1 MGKRILILASTLVA
15 TVLFANSADAKCP
28 AGYRQIGPLCAKMP
42 DANPI
47 RDHRCPASQGGNC
60 VGPEPDPVVPP
71 PPRPPKH
78 PLPPPISTQPPIVT
92 EPDPISPPQTDDQ
105 ITCDEG
111 RRIVKH
117 SGFRHVEA
125 IDCDAPVFKYTAKK
139 HGHRVLVSVKDD
151 GQIIKVINN
160 DN

>member
-1 MGKRILILASTLVA
+1 MGKRVFILASTLVA
-15 TVLFANSADAKCP
+15 TVLFANSAEAKCP
-28 AGYRQIGPLCAKMP
+28 AGYKQIGPLCAKMP

-71 PPRPPKH
+71 QPQPPKR
-78 PLPPPISTQPPIVT
+78 PLPPISTDPPIVT
-92 EPDPISPPQTDDQ
+92 QPEPTPPPQSDEQ
-105 ITCDEG
+105 ITCEEG